1 LRSRRRALGEDS
13 TEGLDEAAQ
22 RAKQSAVPETSKTA
36 GDNELGDMINFV
48 KTYAKQETVGPLRN
62 VGRWLASGI
71 AGALALGIGLFML
84 VLGVLR
90 LLQTEASDTFDGN
103 WSVVPYVVAA
113 ILCVAAIALALWR
126 VGKGTLEGKE
136 RR

>member
-1 LRSRRRALGEDS
+1 
-13 TEGLDEAAQ
+13 
-22 RAKQSAVPETSKTA
+22 VPENSKPTS
-36 GDNELGDMINFV
+36 DNQIGEMINLV
-48 KTYAKQETVGPLRN
+48 KTYARQETVGPLRN
-62 VGRWLASGI
+62 VGRWLGLGVG
-71 AGALALGIGLFML
+71 GAIALGLGLFLL

-103 WSVVPYVVAA
+103 WSVVPYVIAA
-113 ILCVAAIALALWR
+113 IICFLAIGLALWR